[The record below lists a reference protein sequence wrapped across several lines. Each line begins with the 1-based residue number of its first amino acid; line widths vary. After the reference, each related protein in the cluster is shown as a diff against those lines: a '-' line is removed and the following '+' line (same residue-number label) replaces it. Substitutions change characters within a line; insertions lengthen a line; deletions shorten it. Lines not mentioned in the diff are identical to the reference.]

1 MILQK
6 PFSVTQSS
14 GADAATE
21 SILATNIQPGVT
33 FGAWRPTYIEFTIA
47 PNLLKAWAAA
57 DADMTI
63 QFTKRSLAGAI
74 ARIVTYADTDLIA
87 SISLAA
93 VASGTA
99 ANLAIVDA
107 TYFVALPPG
116 LTIYSENIYVQ
127 VISTGTGQAN
137 IVWGRIL
144 YDLVTLSQAEALAVV
159 ASRP

>member
-1 MILQK
+1 MMLQK
-6 PFSVTQSS
+6 PFTVTQG
-14 GADAATE
+14 GADTAAE
-21 SILATNIQPGVT
+21 STLATNIQPGVT
-33 FGAWRPTYIEFTIA
+33 FGAWRPSFIEFNIS

-63 QFTKRSLAGAI
+63 QFTKRSLTGAI

-87 SISLAA
+87 SISIAA
-93 VASGTA
+93 IASGTA
-99 ANLAIVDA
+99 ANLTLVDA

-116 LTIYSENIYVQ
+116 MTIYSENIYVQ
-127 VISTGTGQAN
+127 VISAGTGQTN

-144 YDLVTLSQAEALAVV
+144 YELVTLSQAEALAVV

>member
-6 PFSVTQSS
+6 PFSVTQG
-14 GADAATE
+14 GADTATE
-21 SILATNIQPGVT
+21 TILATNIQPGVT
-33 FGAWRPTYIEFTIA
+33 FGAWRPSYIEFTIA

-74 ARIVTYADTDLIA
+74 ARIVTYTDTDLIA
-87 SISLAA
+87 SVSLAA
-93 VASGTA
+93 IVSGTA
-99 ANLAIVDA
+99 ANLTLADA
-107 TYFVALPPG
+107 THFVVLPPG

-127 VISTGTGQAN
+127 VISAGTGQTN

-144 YDLVTLSQAEALAVV
+144 YELVTLSQAEALAVV

>member
-6 PFSVTQSS
+6 PFTITQG
-14 GADAATE
+14 GADTAAE
-21 SILATNIQPGVT
+21 STLATNIQPGVT

-47 PNLLKAWAAA
+47 PNLMKAWAAA

-63 QFTKRSLAGAI
+63 QFTKRSLAGSI
-74 ARIVTYADTDLIA
+74 ARIVTYADTDLIE

-93 VASGTA
+93 IASGTA
-99 ANLAIVDA
+99 ANLAIADA

-116 LTIYSENIYVQ
+116 LTIYSENIYAQ
-127 VISTGTGQAN
+127 LISAGTGQTN
-137 IVWGRIL
+137 IVWGRIM
-144 YDLVTLSQAEALAVV
+144 YDLVTLSQAEALAIV